1 MIKNNINLNETFVS
15 AYQNHTQNKL
25 EKAEELYKQVLK
37 THSNHLQ
44 SIFLLGSLYIQKRNF
59 NLSIKLL
66 KKAIALNPN
75 FGDAFH
81 NLGFA
86 YVEMG
91 ELEEG
96 IKFFNKTIELNP
108 KHPDVYY
115 NLGNTMK
122 QMGELKNS
130 KDYYLKS
137 IQIQPKSNAYN
148 NLGNIY
154 KQLGD
159 FNKAIDSYNQSIKIL
174 ENNSNA
180 HFNLGNIYKQLGDFN
195 KAQESYKK
203 ALLSDPN
210 NLETI
215 YNLSEIN
222 DKVLSEDLKERLLN
236 IREDEGTTSKNIAY
250 KNFLLAK
257 YELRKK
263 KYEKEFNYLLKGHT
277 NYLNVRKLFFEK
289 GIKYQLNE
297 LPKISEL
304 EEIDPKKYLAI
315 NKNEKIKP
323 IFIIGVPRC
332 GSTLIEKI
340 IASGKT
346 QIPIGEETGI
356 FSLIVGQKVIKKKS
370 IPSDLKNFK
379 EEIIEKYEEKNL
391 IKKKFNYT
399 FTDKSLDNF
408 LFIGLIRSIFPKAKI
423 INCQRSP
430 SSSII
435 SIIKNNLGQVSWA
448 HDLENIFTFFDI
460 YFKKINKFKSMYP
473 NFIYDLNFEK
483 FVSNPEE
490 ESKKVMKFCEI
501 SWDKKC
507 LEFYKRKDIVS
518 HTASSMQI
526 RKPIY
531 TNAKNNN
538 APYKKFIQKYGEK
551 YSWFN

>member
-1 MIKNNINLNETFVS
+1 MIKNNVNLNETFVS
-15 AYQNHTQNKL
+15 AFKNHTQNKL
-25 EKAEELYKQVLK
+25 EKAEVLYKQVLK
-37 THSNHLQ
+37 THPNHLQ
-44 SIFLLGSLYIQKRNF
+44 SIFLLGSLFIQKRNF
-59 NLSIKLL
+59 NFAIKLL
-66 KKAIALNPN
+66 KKAITLNPN

-86 YVEMG
+86 FVEKG

-96 IKFFNKTIELNP
+96 IKFFNKTIEINP

-115 NLGNTMK
+115 NLGNAMK
-122 QMGELKNS
+122 QVGELKKS
-130 KDYYLKS
+130 KECYLKS

-159 FNKAIDSYNQSIKIL
+159 FNKAIDSYNKSIEVL
-174 ENNSNA
+174 QNNSNA

-195 KAQESYKK
+195 KAKESYKK
-203 ALLSDPN
+203 ALTSDPN

-222 DKVLSEDLKERLLN
+222 NKILSADLKKKLLDIKDDER
-236 IREDEGTTSKNIAY
+236 ITRKNIAY
-250 KNFLLAK
+250 KNFLLSK
-257 YELRKK
+257 YELREKN
-263 KYEKEFNYLLKGHT
+263 YEKEFNYLLKGHA
-277 NYLNVRKLFFEK
+277 NYFNVRKSFFEK
-289 GIKYQLNE
+289 GIKYQLDE

-304 EEIDPKKYLAI
+304 ENIDPKKYSNI
-315 NKNEKIKP
+315 NSNEKIKP

-332 GSTLIEKI
+332 GSTLIEKV
-340 IASGKT
+340 IASGKIK
-346 QIPIGEETGI
+346 IPIGEETGV
-356 FSLIVGQKVIKKKS
+356 FSLIVGQKVFKKKS

-379 EEIIEKYEEKNL
+379 EEIIRKYEEKNL

-399 FTDKSLDNF
+399 FTDKTLDNF
-408 LFIGLIRSIFPKAKI
+408 LFIGLIRSIFPHAKI

-430 SSSII
+430 SSSIT

-460 YFKKINKFKSMYP
+460 YFKKINKFRNMYP

-483 FVSNPEE
+483 FVNNPET
-490 ESKKVMKFCEI
+490 ESKKVMKFCEMP
-501 SWDKKC
+501 WDKKC

-518 HTASSMQI
+518 HTASSLQI

-538 APYKKFIQKYGEK
+538 APYKKLFQKYGEK